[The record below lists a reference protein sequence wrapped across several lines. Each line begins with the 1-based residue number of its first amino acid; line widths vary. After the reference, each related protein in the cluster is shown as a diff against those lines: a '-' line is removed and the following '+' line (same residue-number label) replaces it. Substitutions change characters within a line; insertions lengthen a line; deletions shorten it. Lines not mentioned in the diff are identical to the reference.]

1 MDGRMVATLIIGALG
16 VLLGISLGV
25 SYLIYVRLR
34 QLQQEVERMKSEM
47 EVTNDEL
54 DQIENSLKSMDIE

>member
-1 MDGRMVATLIIGALG
+1 MVANLIIGALG

-54 DQIENSLKSMDIE
+54 DQIENSLKSMDID

>member
-1 MDGRMVATLIIGALG
+1 MVANLIIGALG

-34 QLQQEVERMKSEM
+34 QLQQEVERMRSEM
-47 EVTNDEL
+47 KVTNDEL

>member
-1 MDGRMVATLIIGALG
+1 MVANLIIGALG

-34 QLQQEVERMKSEM
+34 QLQHEVERMKSEM

>member
-1 MDGRMVATLIIGALG
+1 MVANLIIGALG